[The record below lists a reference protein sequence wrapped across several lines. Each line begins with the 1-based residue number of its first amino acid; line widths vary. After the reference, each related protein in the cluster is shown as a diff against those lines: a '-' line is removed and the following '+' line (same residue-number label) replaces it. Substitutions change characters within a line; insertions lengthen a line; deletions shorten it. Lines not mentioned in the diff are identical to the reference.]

1 MIVQNILL
9 VGAGGFIGSILRYLL
24 AGWSQALFKTLVF
37 PFGTFVVNV
46 VGCLVIGAM
55 AGWTDN
61 FQLFSAQARLFLLMG
76 VLGSFTT
83 FSTFGYETMAMMKNG
98 DLSFALFNVLTHL
111 VLGTGAAFAGFFLV
125 CQLFE

>member
-1 MIVQNILL
+1 MIVQKILL

-24 AGWSQALFKTLVF
+24 AGWSQTLFKTLVF

-46 VGCLVIGAM
+46 AGCLVIGVL

-76 VLGSFTT
+76 ILGSFTT
-83 FSTFGYETMAMMKNG
+83 FSTFGYETMAMMRNG
-98 DLSFALFNVLTHL
+98 DLPIALFNVLTHV
-111 VLGTGAAFAGFFLV
+111 VLGTGAAFAGFFLG
-125 CQLFE
+125 CRFFE

>member
-1 MIVQNILL
+1 MVVQKILL

-46 VGCLVIGAM
+46 AGCLVIGAL

-76 VLGSFTT
+76 ILGSFTT

-98 DLSFALFNVLTHL
+98 DLPFALFNVLTHV

-125 CQLFE
+125 CRFLE